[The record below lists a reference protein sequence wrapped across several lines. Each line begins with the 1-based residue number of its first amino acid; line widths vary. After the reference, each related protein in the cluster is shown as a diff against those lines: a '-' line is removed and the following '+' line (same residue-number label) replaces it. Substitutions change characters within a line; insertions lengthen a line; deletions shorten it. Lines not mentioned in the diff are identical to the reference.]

1 MSDIL
6 DTKMFDSSGTIDP
19 ISIPTMP
26 TMPENPLPSD
36 VETSQ
41 AVVDTAVTDL
51 QDFTDTFNAP
61 DITIDPETLI
71 ATDQDGNIV
80 ADFSH
85 LKDQLTEL
93 QGMSVPTLNEWM
105 DAEGIEFGT
114 LEDLQSLMG
123 TLITDIGTI
132 DETEQQEALDYAASA
147 FGLGSAEYQELLN
160 QMSTDLTT
168 DGAIQGFSD
177 EQRAAFERSTSRDIA
192 NQYEAANKM
201 VNNIMAATGSA
212 TRALSAADN
221 YTNNI
226 NDYAIKSRT
235 QLIEDDLAAQQSNIQ
250 SKQQMWN
257 TLVTT
262 GQMAQGEYLDRMMQS
277 EATALQG
284 YATQMD
290 SILKENA
297 QYLDRFGA
305 DLDSIRLSMDVTYTG
320 IMAELGVDQAL
331 ADQVQTYIENYYTDF
346 NTTAGILETNLAIA
360 EADLANEEAAVDD
373 LFSSI
378 LDVGTLVVSVAALFA

>member
-1 MSDIL
+1 MS
-6 DTKMFDSSGTIDP
+6 DP
-19 ISIPTMP
+19 ISKFTIFKPGL
-26 TMPENPLPSD
+26 PEGESVWVDPFASP
-36 VETSQ
+36 EEEE
-41 AVVDTAVTDL
+41 AVASATTDL
-51 QDFTDTFNAP
+51 QEFTDTFNAP
-61 DITIDPETLI
+61 EVTIDPTTLI

-80 ADFSH
+80 GDFSH
-85 LKDQLTEL
+85 FKDQLAEL
-93 QGMSVPTLNEWM
+93 QGMSVPSLNEWM

-114 LEDLQSLMG
+114 LDDLQLLMDN
-123 TLITDIGTI
+123 LINDIGTI
-132 DETEQQEALDYAASA
+132 DDTEQQEALDYAASA

-168 DGAIQGFSD
+168 EGAISGFSE
-177 EQRAAFERSTSRDIA
+177 EQRTAFERANSRDIA
-192 NQYEAANKM
+192 NQFEYANKM

-226 NDYAIKSRT
+226 SDYALKSRT
-235 QLIEDDLAAQQSNIQ
+235 QLIEDDLAAQQSKIQ
-250 SKQQMWN
+250 SQQNIWN

-262 GQMAQGEYLDRMMQS
+262 GQMAQSEYLDRMMQS
-277 EATALQG
+277 EATALTG

-290 SILKENA
+290 AILKENA
-297 QYLDRFGA
+297 QYLDRNRA
-305 DLDSIRLSMDVTYTG
+305 DLEAIKLSMEITYNG